1 MERYL
6 SNPNVDKTVVNTIQ
20 VYEGGTG
27 GTTVKE
33 AQDNLDILDK
43 ITVGAPNGLA
53 IMPTNGLFG
62 GSIEGG
68 VSDTPMIDGPSYVR
82 TNQTNK
88 FFITNYDI
96 KTDYLLSTDMGS
108 ITREEDYLVFK
119 SGPDVGVATIR
130 VNNLEVKLD
139 IFLALIN
146 MPNITYP
153 ASGDDTINSKVE
165 VKTTEFITG
174 EVNTFH
180 AYTDWEL
187 STTVT
192 MDNIFKSVEKSA
204 NFLTNWKVEGL
215 QENVTYYIRFRYWDN
230 VGNKSS
236 WSEITQ
242 FKTRQRFTPQTPVI
256 EIPANGTKELRADV
270 SFTTSDFF
278 TYEEATHVSS
288 DWQVST
294 SSVFAGLIEES
305 QADEVDL
312 TTWSI
317 GGLSTNTLYY
327 VRVRHTDNKGRTSDW
342 SLPSRFTTRKSFSAD
357 TPTIVGPVN
366 QSDNHNSSLT
376 ISASYFT
383 NGDSRVTHQSS
394 DWEISEDN
402 SFQYPFL
409 SSYSNSTAKVEWIC
423 KGLQPMTTYFVRVR
437 YRDTMGFVTEWSKPI
452 EFTTKVSFAPQR
464 PNITDPGNG
473 TTEVGPWL
481 DLRTSAYVSNNTG
494 DSHLNSDWEIGSSL
508 TFKDLLKWNTGTIDD
523 KIGWRV
529 KGLEEASQY
538 FVRVRHR
545 SIVDGEEY
553 VSDWSPVVNF
563 TTKFSFAPGK
573 PTITYPKSGSKDI
586 SENVTITSNNY
597 IPSDSQD
604 VHVNSDWEIATN
616 SSFTDIVE
624 SNYGSAVAK
633 TAWVVTNLRS
643 LTTFF
648 VRVRHRTI
656 NDGIY
661 YVSEWSSV
669 NNFTVEHEV
678 PATPVILTPSN
689 GSSRVPTNTMVTC
702 SSYVAGEV
710 EEKHFSSSWE
720 ISTTAS
726 FSPVVASSINST
738 TNKVS
743 WTPAGLQAN
752 TNYFVRVKHIGSLGF
767 ESGWSD
773 ASQFTTK
780 SAAVSSTPSI
790 VSPSNGATNVNTT
803 TTVTSSS
810 FSSSDSGDTHLSSDW
825 ELATDSSFSTKVKTS
840 TGSSADKTS
849 WNLSGLAANVTYYVR
864 VRHNGS
870 DSGSTGWS
878 STSSFSTKAPD
889 VIGQTS
895 KPNITSPTNNATG
908 LGTSFQVTASA
919 FSSTLSGDTHNTS
932 DWEVGTDSSFG
943 SVVKSSY
950 DSATSRTS
958 WSVGGLVGG
967 STFYVRVR
975 YKGLKG
981 GLSPWSDGV
990 KFTTR
995 GGGGGTD
1002 PGVTVINEVKN
1013 FMLKPGTVVNK
1024 DATLFFQNGRQYNQ
1038 VYDGTE
1044 IDAPI
1049 SLFSATDSGITSISS
1064 GTAGRAKVFGGS
1076 KFSEDDSRYSF
1087 ASVRTGPASWGDLSQ
1102 ANLLKDNFN
1111 TDVPLGYVDPDYKD
1125 SYGTPQDISMYGGG
1139 ISGDST
1145 LKTIVRGCF
1154 NTLYLFKERDTDTGV
1169 KMAFIS
1175 KVKAPAEYEAQ
1186 GLGQSVSVSDDGKI
1200 VFAFAN
1206 ANVIY
1211 IFSIDDN
1218 TLTFRYRLRLQG
1230 HDLHTWD
1237 IDSQGS
1243 TLVVSPKRQGYG
1255 NAYVYERSGTAYEWT
1270 LKSTLSTGSP
1280 HPVATSSCITADGNK
1295 ITASGMD
1302 GAYGVDKE
1310 PIHTVFWYNRS
1321 GTSWTLE
1328 KKHTPTVPDIGDPS
1342 TIFDP
1347 DFLEGSTQT
1356 RFLYTVNYA
1365 YHLTSRDG
1373 NKTLL
1378 NGTIYGIPGTNKI
1391 FGDNV
1396 YIMTTT
1402 GGGTS
1407 PESVSTPSITSPS
1420 SGSSLSPDG
1429 VTFTASAFSS
1439 SSSSATHSNS
1449 DWEISTNSAF
1459 TSIVKSAYAS
1469 TTEKTS
1475 WSVSGLTAGATYY
1488 VRVKH
1493 TSSSGKD
1500 SAWSNTISFSTTTVS
1515 VPGANGIV
1523 KYDIASQFVSSGAFP
1538 VNWSV
1543 IFSKNTDLF
1552 STHSSF
1558 STWGG
1563 VYDGSAYS
1571 GHSYLKRHEVKS
1583 DGTFNTEVIREA
1595 MTMSSVSG
1603 TRIDSVNGAWST
1615 SDKSKQAYYGV
1626 ITALTGQYGEPSPS
1640 ATFLVGSGAGT
1651 GFYGGVSTDK
1661 AYAPPDG
1668 KLPTDPDA
1676 IGAYNTPFINAIDV
1690 NYTFDTIVYSWG
1702 GSTYQKNSTV
1712 KIKYSLQGDDG
1723 SRVGL
1728 FSGPLEIPAGSI
1740 PTGFGWMVG
1749 ISGNGNVVFVHSG
1762 SNWVYI
1768 YQRDNTG
1775 VNWAFVEKIQLPNE
1789 AYFFEISETGD
1800 KMVVGNKTWFACT
1813 VVSKKNG
1820 SWNNFTLIEPIGSA
1834 QIPSTYFVRGTRCS
1848 ISSDGTVVSVGVVKE
1863 KGFEVHF
1870 YREQPDGSWGSIKV
1884 IQLSIP
1890 DIGTLSS
1897 FDVNHMLSFDGTTCM
1912 MMEPNY
1918 TVSAPSGIGDPVL
1931 FHGKACLAY

>member
-43 ITVGAPNGLA
+43 STVGAPNGLA

-146 MPNITYP
+146 MPNIVYP

-165 VKTTEFITG
+165 IKTTELITG

-204 NFLTNWKVEGL
+204 NFLTTWKVEGL

-327 VRVRHTDNKGRTSDW
+327 VRVRYTDNKGRTSDW

-357 TPTIVGPVN
+357 TPTIVGPLN

-643 LTTFF
+643 LATFF

-720 ISTTAS
+720 IATTAS

-767 ESGWSD
+767 ESEWSD

-870 DSGSTGWS
+870 ESGPTGWS

-967 STFYVRVR
+967 STYYVRVR

-995 GGGGGTD
+995 GGGGGG
-1002 PGVTVINEVKN
+1002 PG
-1013 FMLKPGTVVNK
+1013 PVVVVEGK
-1024 DATLFFQNGRQYNQ
+1024 G
-1038 VYDGTE
+1038 
-1044 IDAPI
+1044 
-1049 SLFSATDSGITSISS
+1049 
-1064 GTAGRAKVFGGS
+1064 
-1076 KFSEDDSRYSF
+1076 
-1087 ASVRTGPASWGDLSQ
+1087 LS
-1102 ANLLKDNFN
+1102 LKDNTAFTKDAGFFYQKN
-1111 TDVPLGYVDPDYKD
+1111 YPGTSVGAPYGTFLHGYNLTPSGFQASSDVPPGPYDNIFDENRTPTTFTITRVSEDKSKVAFFSYQEIGINVPPIYTSTIRHTQVRGGVKVGVSDPD
-1125 SYGTPQDISMYGGG
+1125 GAIANPA
-1139 ISGDST
+1139 GDS
-1145 LKTIVRGCF
+1145 GEF
-1154 NTLYLFKERDTDTGV
+1154 NGWGGFIHGDLNLSTVGVEYNGYIYIYKERDTDSGFKYAYIAKVTAPSEYGAT
-1169 KMAFIS
+1169 AF
-1175 KVKAPAEYEAQ
+1175 
-1186 GLGQSVSVSDDGKI
+1186 GQRFYITDDGKLL
-1200 VFAFAN
+1200 FSLAAG
-1206 ANVIY
+1206 NVIY
-1211 IFSIDDN
+1211 VFSIESN
-1218 TLTFRYRLRLQG
+1218 TVTFRFRLKSLVADFNSWSFSSDGSSLVIAPNYDNKVYVYGRNGGEFEWVQSAVIEAGVTAIWQASYPLARG
-1230 HDLHTWD
+1230 NACITGD
-1237 IDSQGS
+1237 GS
-1243 TLVVSPKRQGYG
+1243 T
-1255 NAYVYERSGTAYEWT
+1255 
-1270 LKSTLSTGSP
+1270 
-1280 HPVATSSCITADGNK
+1280 IT
-1295 ITASGMD
+1295 IMGM
-1302 GAYGVDKE
+1302 
-1310 PIHTVFWYNRS
+1310 
-1321 GTSWTLE
+1321 
-1328 KKHTPTVPDIGDPS
+1328 
-1342 TIFDP
+1342 
-1347 DFLEGSTQT
+1347 EGS
-1356 RFLYTVNYA
+1356 Y
-1365 YHLTSRDG
+1365 
-1373 NKTLL
+1373 
-1378 NGTIYGIPGTNKI
+1378 GTNKKPAHTFYKYLKSGSDTWVQVYKYTPPVPDYGLLYDYGAADRYHYTAKDGSLSI
-1391 FGDNV
+1391 MNGNTFLVSDELYGVNV
-1396 YIMTTT
+1396 YIFSNE
-1402 GGGTS
+1402 GGVLET
-1407 PESVSTPSITSPS
+1407 VNTPSITSPS
-1420 SGSSLSPDG
+1420 SGSSQSPDNIS
-1429 VTFTASAFSS
+1429 FTSSAFSS
-1439 SSSSATHSNS
+1439 SSSGATHASS

-1459 TSIVKSAYAS
+1459 TTIVKSAYAS
-1469 TTEKTS
+1469 TSDKTS
-1475 WSVSGLTAGATYY
+1475 WSVSGLTGGTTYY
-1488 VRVKH
+1488 VRVKY
-1493 TSSSGKD
+1493 TSSSGSESGWSTPVSFNTTSVQIPGSNGKIKFD
-1500 SAWSNTISFSTTTVS
+1500 KIFETRLEFNNYFGRESLALSKSNTSLIGSGFHKLNRDKSVVSLPYYIDNDGPEGQGFGQIIHVTISDDGTKFLAYVEITYSGGRYPSGSAVFNENSVLQPYGFTVEKTGAAGFLTTLISSYGGPGFAVFDNNSDMSVIVVVQSNGIKVYKSIRADDGSEIYTERGVLDVPSGSIPSEFGRSIKISGDGKIIVVMAAFSYGYIYADINGTWTFQEKIQFSTT
-1515 VPGANGIV
+1515 GRRI
-1523 KYDIASQFVSSGAFP
+1523 
-1538 VNWSV
+1538 
-1543 IFSKNTDLF
+1543 DL
-1552 STHSSF
+1552 S
-1558 STWGG
+1558 
-1563 VYDGSAYS
+1563 YDGSTIA
-1571 GHSYLKRHEVKS
+1571 
-1583 DGTFNTEVIREA
+1583 
-1595 MTMSSVSG
+1595 
-1603 TRIDSVNGAWST
+1603 
-1615 SDKSKQAYYGV
+1615 
-1626 ITALTGQYGEPSPS
+1626 
-1640 ATFLVGSGAGT
+1640 VGSVDSA
-1651 GFYGGVSTDK
+1651 S
-1661 AYAPPDG
+1661 
-1668 KLPTDPDA
+1668 
-1676 IGAYNTPFINAIDV
+1676 
-1690 NYTFDTIVYSWG
+1690 S
-1702 GSTYQKNSTV
+1702 STYT
-1712 KIKYSLQGDDG
+1712 KIG
-1723 SRVGL
+1723 S
-1728 FSGPLEIPAGSI
+1728 
-1740 PTGFGWMVG
+1740 
-1749 ISGNGNVVFVHSG
+1749 
-1762 SNWVYI
+1762 
-1768 YQRDNTG
+1768 
-1775 VNWAFVEKIQLPNE
+1775 
-1789 AYFFEISETGD
+1789 
-1800 KMVVGNKTWFACT
+1800 
-1813 VVSKKNG
+1813 
-1820 SWNNFTLIEPIGSA
+1820 SWNNPKIITPPANGTSLTSLSFCCISNDGKTLSVSA
-1834 QIPSTYFVRGTRCS
+1834 PGRYGKVHLYKLQ
-1848 ISSDGTVVSVGVVKE
+1848 SSGNWGEVGVIDI
-1863 KGFEVHF
+1863 
-1870 YREQPDGSWGSIKV
+1870 P
-1884 IQLSIP
+1884 IP
-1890 DIGTLSS
+1890 DIATSTANATITLTGESVYGNFVS
-1897 FDVNHMLSFDGTTCM
+1897 QGQHRLSGDGTTCLFITDG
-1912 MMEPNY
+1912 Y
-1918 TVSAPSGIGDPVL
+1918 YVGGSTSGTVVFPPEL
-1931 FHGKACLAY
+1931 YLAY

>member
-43 ITVGAPNGLA
+43 STVGAPNGLA

-68 VSDTPMIDGPSYVR
+68 VGDTPMIDGPSYVR

-108 ITREEDYLVFK
+108 IAREEDYLVFK

-130 VNNLEVKLD
+130 VNSLEVKLD

-146 MPNITYP
+146 MPNIVYP

-165 VKTTEFITG
+165 IKTTELITG

-204 NFLTNWKVEGL
+204 NFLTNWNVEGL

-270 SFTTSDFF
+270 SFATSDFF

-294 SSVFAGLIEES
+294 SSVFAGLVEES

-327 VRVRHTDNKGRTSDW
+327 VRVRYTDNKGRTSDW

-357 TPTIVGPVN
+357 TPTIVGPLN

-689 GSSRVPTNTMVTC
+689 GSSRVPINTMVTC

-720 ISTTAS
+720 IATNAS

-767 ESGWSD
+767 ESEWSD

-870 DSGSTGWS
+870 ESGPTGWS

-895 KPNITSPTNNATG
+895 KPNITSPSSGAVDLN
-908 LGTSFQVTASA
+908 TSFTVTASA
-919 FSSTLSGDTHNTS
+919 FSSGVSADSHKAS
-932 DWEVGTDSSFG
+932 DWEVATDIGFG
-943 SVVKSSY
+943 AVVKSSY
-950 DSATSRTS
+950 DNTTSKTS
-958 WSVGGLVGG
+958 WSVGGLEAGK
-967 STFYVRVR
+967 TYYLRVR
-975 YKGLKG
+975 YKGNTG
-981 GLSPWSDGV
+981 GNSPWSTPVSV
-990 KFTTR
+990 KTK
-995 GGGGGTD
+995 GGGTVD
-1002 PGVTVINEVKN
+1002 
-1013 FMLKPGTVVNK
+1013 PGTVTVTVSEVSGIVLNKKGLYSPTADVIYDHQTKHTLSDTAVLTTTLAGFGNMGFTDFEGLRYSADGNRVSFLSVVNLGPNNPASISINLYEVSPVVK
-1024 DATLFFQNGRQYNQ
+1024 YYSVAYTDPAVVNYNGTPIPLNAVGGALSGDATMKTVVRG
-1038 VYDGTE
+1038 
-1044 IDAPI
+1044 
-1049 SLFSATDSGITSISS
+1049 
-1064 GTAGRAKVFGGS
+1064 VFGS
-1076 KFSEDDSRYSF
+1076 
-1087 ASVRTGPASWGDLSQ
+1087 
-1102 ANLLKDNFN
+1102 
-1111 TDVPLGYVDPDYKD
+1111 
-1125 SYGTPQDISMYGGG
+1125 
-1139 ISGDST
+1139 
-1145 LKTIVRGCF
+1145 
-1154 NTLYLFKERDTDTGV
+1154 LYLFREVETDNGI
-1169 KMAFIS
+1169 KMSFVS
-1175 KVKAPAEYEAQ
+1175 KNQAPASYEPNN
-1186 GLGQSVSVSDDGKI
+1186 LGRSTVMTDDGKL
-1200 VFAFAN
+1200 VFAITDN
-1206 ANVIY
+1206 YVLY
-1211 IFSIDDN
+1211 IFSAEGDALVFKARMVIPKTFFDIRWFNFTATGDSFVLESN
-1218 TLTFRYRLRLQG
+1218 TTSE
-1230 HDLHTWD
+1230 W
-1237 IDSQGS
+1237 
-1243 TLVVSPKRQGYG
+1243 
-1255 NAYVYERSGTAYEWT
+1255 YVYTRNGAAFEWT
-1270 LKSTLSTGSP
+1270 LKQTISAGVPKPFLAGGN
-1280 HPVATSSCITADGNK
+1280 ACITADGGVISVSGWDGSWGVNK
-1295 ITASGMD
+1295 
-1302 GAYGVDKE
+1302 K
-1310 PIHTVFWYNRS
+1310 PIHTVFFYRKDVS
-1321 GTSWTLE
+1321 GNYVE
-1328 KKHTPTVPDIGDPS
+1328 YHRHTPPIPS
-1342 TIFDP
+1342 IADTDK
-1347 DFLEGSTQT
+1347 
-1356 RFLYTVNYA
+1356 A
-1365 YHLTSRDG
+1365 YPGISPFHYTSRDG
-1373 NKTLL
+1373 RKTLM
-1378 NGTIYGIPGTNKI
+1378 NGTTYKVGDVDETNYGEA
-1391 FGDNV
+1391 F
-1396 YIMTTT
+1396 YILISQT
-1402 GGGTS
+1402 GAA
-1407 PESVSTPSITSPS
+1407 ESVSKPSITSPS

-1429 VTFTASAFSS
+1429 VSFTSSAFSS
-1439 SSSSATHSNS
+1439 SSAGATHASS

-1459 TSIVKSAYAS
+1459 TTIVKSAYAS
-1469 TTEKTS
+1469 TSDKTS
-1475 WSVSGLTAGATYY
+1475 WNVSGLTAGATYY

-1493 TSSSGKD
+1493 VSSGGAE
-1500 SAWSNTISFSTTTVS
+1500 SAWSIAVSFSTTVVQVPGGNGKIKFDAPGYWRLGSQLLGGVRNIVTMSKSNDAILTTISSTPGGYAHYAYLKLNRDQSVVSKTVYAPTESLDGPWMVGVTCETVS
-1515 VPGANGIV
+1515 ADGLKFATLMGIGARAQPGFLTTFNEGSSNIT
-1523 KYDIASQFVSSGAFP
+1523 DISGAKSGAAGLVTSLLP
-1538 VNWSV
+1538 
-1543 IFSKNTDLF
+1543 FS
-1552 STHSSF
+1552 
-1558 STWGG
+1558 GG
-1563 VYDGSAYS
+1563 PGV
-1571 GHSYLKRHEVKS
+1571 VK
-1583 DGTFNTEVIREA
+1583 
-1595 MTMSSVSG
+1595 
-1603 TRIDSVNGAWST
+1603 IDT
-1615 SDKSKQAYYGV
+1615 SD
-1626 ITALTGQYGEPSPS
+1626 
-1640 ATFLVGSGAGT
+1640 
-1651 GFYGGVSTDK
+1651 DM
-1661 AYAPPDG
+1661 
-1668 KLPTDPDA
+1668 
-1676 IGAYNTPFINAIDV
+1676 
-1690 NYTFDTIVYSWG
+1690 
-1702 GSTYQKNSTV
+1702 STV
-1712 KIKYSLQGDDG
+1712 VVHQGNGFKVYRSIRADDG
-1723 SRVGL
+1723 SEVYAEKGTL
-1728 FSGPLEIPAGSI
+1728 AIPQDSI
-1740 PTGFGWMVG
+1740 PSNFGRQIKV
-1749 ISGNGNVVFVHSG
+1749 SGDGRVAVIMSDFG
-1762 SNWVYI
+1762 YAYI
-1768 YQRDNTG
+1768 YAA
-1775 VNWAFVEKIQLPNE
+1775 VNDVWSFQEKIQLSSSGNSIE
-1789 AYFFEISETGD
+1789 LSYDGSVIAVGSNSNYSAATYT
-1800 KMVVGNKTWFACT
+1800 KVGN
-1813 VVSKKNG
+1813 
-1820 SWNNFTLIEPIGSA
+1820 SWNNPKIITPPSNGSGG
-1834 QIPSTYFVRGTRCS
+1834 SNLSFCC
-1848 ISSDGTVVSVGVVKE
+1848 ISGDGTTVSVSVGGRYGKVHIYKLQPSGDWGEVGVIDMPIPEEATSCSNPKE
-1863 KGFEVHF
+1863 TAISFSDWKWVLSMIAQGQH
-1870 YREQPDGSWGSIKV
+1870 RLSGDGSTCLFVKDGYYFGSLTTGAV
-1884 IQLSIP
+1884 IYVPEL
-1890 DIGTLSS
+1890 
-1897 FDVNHMLSFDGTTCM
+1897 
-1912 MMEPNY
+1912 Y
-1918 TVSAPSGIGDPVL
+1918 
-1931 FHGKACLAY
+1931 LAY

>member
-43 ITVGAPNGLA
+43 STVGAPNGLA

-146 MPNITYP
+146 MPNIVYP

-165 VKTTEFITG
+165 IKTTELITG

-357 TPTIVGPVN
+357 TPTIVGPLN

-767 ESGWSD
+767 ESEWSD

-790 VSPSNGATNVNTT
+790 VSPSNGAKNVNTT

-870 DSGSTGWS
+870 ESGPTGWS

-958 WSVGGLVGG
+958 WSVGGLAGG
-967 STFYVRVR
+967 STYYVRVR

-995 GGGGGTD
+995 GGGGEGPDVTTITEVPDKILRTGDLYSADASTIIQHGLGHNIWVSTGSVGSGVAKFTVTDTEVTASAGPSVSLATAFDGLRFSTDGNRISFISVANLGPGNPAVVDTTLAEINPTYKVLALNYTD
-1002 PGVTVINEVKN
+1002 PEWVDYGGSPQSIQNYGGSLAGDGLMK
-1013 FMLKPGTVVNK
+1013 TVVR
-1024 DATLFFQNGRQYNQ
+1024 G
-1038 VYDGTE
+1038 V
-1044 IDAPI
+1044 
-1049 SLFSATDSGITSISS
+1049 
-1064 GTAGRAKVFGGS
+1064 AGA
-1076 KFSEDDSRYSF
+1076 
-1087 ASVRTGPASWGDLSQ
+1087 
-1102 ANLLKDNFN
+1102 
-1111 TDVPLGYVDPDYKD
+1111 
-1125 SYGTPQDISMYGGG
+1125 
-1139 ISGDST
+1139 
-1145 LKTIVRGCF
+1145 
-1154 NTLYLFKERDTDTGV
+1154 LYMFKETDTDTGL
-1169 KMAFIS
+1169 KMSFVA
-1175 KVKAPAEYEAQ
+1175 KVRAPAQYEAQ
-1186 GLGQSVSVSDDGKI
+1186 NLGQSTVMTDDGK
-1200 VFAFAN
+1200 VLFALADN
-1206 ANVIY
+1206 GVLY
-1211 IFSIDDN
+1211 IFSVEGDA
-1218 TLTFRYRLRLQG
+1218 LVFKSRLKPSHTF
-1230 HDLHTWD
+1230 TD
-1237 IDSQGS
+1237 IHWFNVSATGDTFVLSGGS
-1243 TLVVSPKRQGYG
+1243 SP
-1255 NAYVYERSGTAYEWT
+1255 NAYIYQRKPSSFEWELKQSLTAGVGGAF
-1270 LKSTLSTGSP
+1270 LPMGN
-1280 HPVATSSCITADGNK
+1280 SCISEDGS
-1295 ITASGMD
+1295 ILTVSSYD
-1302 GAYGVDKE
+1302 GAWGINKE
-1310 PIHTVFWYNRS
+1310 PIHTVFFYQKDPS
-1321 GTSWTLE
+1321 GNYVE
-1328 KKHTPTVPDIGDPS
+1328 YKKHTPPIPSIGNPDHQFELIWADES
-1342 TIFDP
+1342 LTTYYNQI
-1347 DFLEGSTQT
+1347 T
-1356 RFLYTVNYA
+1356 YA
-1365 YHLTSRDG
+1365 PPWHFTSRDG
-1373 NKTLL
+1373 KKTLL
-1378 NGTIYGIPGTNKI
+1378 NGTIYGVGTQNTPYGVA
-1391 FGDNV
+1391 F
-1396 YIMTTT
+1396 YIMVTK
-1402 GGGTS
+1402 GGAV
-1407 PESVSTPSITSPS
+1407 ESVTTPSITSPS
-1420 SGSSLSPDG
+1420 SGASLSPDG
-1429 VTFTASAFSS
+1429 ASFTSSAFSS
-1439 SSSSATHSNS
+1439 SSSGSTHASS

-1459 TSIVKSAYAS
+1459 TTIVKSAYAS
-1469 TTEKTS
+1469 TSDKTS
-1475 WSVSGLTAGATYY
+1475 WNVSGLAAGATYY

-1493 TSSSGKD
+1493 VSSGGAE
-1500 SAWSNTISFSTTTVS
+1500 SAWSNAVSFSTTVVQVPGGNGKIKFDAPGYWRLGSQLLGGFRNIVTMSKSNDAILTTISSTPGGYAHYAYLKLNRDQSVVSKTVYAPVESLDGPWMVGVSCETVS
-1515 VPGANGIV
+1515 ADGLKFATLMGIGARAQPSFLTTFNEGSSNIT
-1523 KYDIASQFVSSGAFP
+1523 DISGAKSGAAGLVTSLLP
-1538 VNWSV
+1538 
-1543 IFSKNTDLF
+1543 FS
-1552 STHSSF
+1552 
-1558 STWGG
+1558 GG
-1563 VYDGSAYS
+1563 PGV
-1571 GHSYLKRHEVKS
+1571 VK
-1583 DGTFNTEVIREA
+1583 
-1595 MTMSSVSG
+1595 
-1603 TRIDSVNGAWST
+1603 IDT
-1615 SDKSKQAYYGV
+1615 SD
-1626 ITALTGQYGEPSPS
+1626 
-1640 ATFLVGSGAGT
+1640 
-1651 GFYGGVSTDK
+1651 DM
-1661 AYAPPDG
+1661 
-1668 KLPTDPDA
+1668 
-1676 IGAYNTPFINAIDV
+1676 
-1690 NYTFDTIVYSWG
+1690 
-1702 GSTYQKNSTV
+1702 STV
-1712 KIKYSLQGDDG
+1712 VVHQGNGFKVYRSIRADDG
-1723 SRVGL
+1723 SEVYAEKGTL
-1728 FSGPLEIPAGSI
+1728 AIPQDSI
-1740 PTGFGWMVG
+1740 PSNFGRQIKV
-1749 ISGNGNVVFVHSG
+1749 SGDGRVAVIMSDFG
-1762 SNWVYI
+1762 YAYI
-1768 YQRDNTG
+1768 YAA
-1775 VNWAFVEKIQLPNE
+1775 VNDVWSFQEKIQLSSSGNSIE
-1789 AYFFEISETGD
+1789 LSYDGSVIAVGSNSNYSAATYT
-1800 KMVVGNKTWFACT
+1800 KVGN
-1813 VVSKKNG
+1813 
-1820 SWNNFTLIEPIGSA
+1820 SWNNPKIITPPSNGSGG
-1834 QIPSTYFVRGTRCS
+1834 SNLSFCC
-1848 ISSDGTVVSVGVVKE
+1848 ISGDGTTVSVSVGGRYGKVHIYKLQPSGDWGEVGVIDIPIPEEATSCSNPKE
-1863 KGFEVHF
+1863 PVGNFSDWKWVLSMIAQGQH
-1870 YREQPDGSWGSIKV
+1870 RLSGDGSTCLFVKDGYYFGSLTTGAV
-1884 IQLSIP
+1884 IYVPEL
-1890 DIGTLSS
+1890 
-1897 FDVNHMLSFDGTTCM
+1897 
-1912 MMEPNY
+1912 Y
-1918 TVSAPSGIGDPVL
+1918 
-1931 FHGKACLAY
+1931 LAY